1 MSVGDLF
8 GWPTYSLYA
17 HLMAQGGLG
26 TLVPDLIIPRPV
38 QAFSWKLM
46 KTQEKIL
53 VTVFLGDGVFGEGGR
68 KHKKRRELGG
78 RKNWGLSGRFGA
90 GVKYEL
96 HYV

>member
-26 TLVPDLIIPRPV
+26 TLIPDLIIPRAV

-46 KTQEKIL
+46 KTQETIL
-53 VTVFLGDGVFGEGGR
+53 VNVFLAEVVFGESGG
-68 KHKKRRELGG
+68 KYKK
-78 RKNWGLSGRFGA
+78 
-90 GVKYEL
+90 
-96 HYV
+96 